1 MQPSTSS
8 CTRPG
13 LTLPRWDFALTGG
26 PISVPQQ
33 SQSTANGDGT
43 GSAIPRGCRLPRAT
57 TRVELCGRLY
67 VAIDGRPLD
76 DRLPGRQGRMLFA
89 YLVANRARPV
99 TRDELMGALW
109 PESAP
114 AAPGPALSTL
124 LARLRAVL
132 GEGKLHGRHELSLR
146 LPPDAWID
154 LEVVEAQAA
163 HAESALTDGNLEAV
177 LGAGRHALAL
187 AQRPLLPEF
196 TEGWVEERRR
206 ELGELKLTML
216 EVCARAGLARGGP
229 ELRAAERAARTLVTQ
244 SPYRESGYA
253 LLMKICAASGDVAE
267 ALRVYDKLRVL
278 LRDELGAAPS
288 RALVALNDELLRAQ
302 TPSPLARSAEHPLPR
317 PLALMAQRT
326 LVGRVHEL
334 AQLRACWEQL
344 DGEPGFAL
352 VSGEAGIGKT
362 HLLASFARDV
372 RAEGATVLFGR
383 CDEEAAGAYQP
394 FVEALNA
401 HLASVDVGAWDTG
414 LPAERRGLDRLVPGL
429 GARPDEHRHRVA
441 RAPEDPPAQM
451 FGAVVNLLRNIAGR
465 QPLLVVL
472 DDMQWA
478 DKATLLL
485 VRHIL
490 RSLDGVRAMLILAFR
505 AVDAPAPPG
514 LAALLADLRRER
526 DIERVSLKGL
536 GENEVADLHRAHGM
550 EDPDEA
556 LPRALGRATAGNPFL
571 IVHALRGLHKGPEPA
586 RRPEI
591 DLDRLGMLEGVME
604 FVLRQLSSLD
614 GTPRKMLE
622 TASVQGIEFR
632 LEVLE
637 RVLGVPAERLLELIE
652 DLIDAGLVAE
662 APGNIDHF
670 AFRHPLVRHALH
682 GQILA
687 SRRRRL
693 EGAVARALDAVDRP
707 TASLPARSTLAGP
720 TSSRI
725 PAKCR
730 RDRSHRLT
738 DH

>member
-1 MQPSTSS
+1 VAAQPSTSS

-13 LTLPRWDFALTGG
+13 LTLPGWGPALSGG
-26 PISVPQQ
+26 PISVSER
-33 SQSTANGDGT
+33 SQSTANGAGT
-43 GSAIPRGCRLPRAT
+43 GSAIPSGCRLPKAR
-57 TRVELCGRLY
+57 TRVELCGRLS

-109 PESAP
+109 PDSAP
-114 AAPGPALSTL
+114 AAPGPSLSTL

-154 LEVVEAQAA
+154 LEVMEAEAA
-163 HAESALTDGNLEAV
+163 DAENALTGGNLEAA
-177 LGAGRHALAL
+177 LGAGRDALAL
-187 AQRPLLPEF
+187 AQGPLLPEF
-196 TEGWVEERRR
+196 SEGWVEERRR
-206 ELGELKLTML
+206 ELGELKLTIL
-216 EVCARAGLARGGP
+216 EVCARAGLALGGP

-253 LLMKICAASGDVAE
+253 LLMRICAARGDVAE

-278 LRDELGAAPS
+278 LHDELGATPS

-302 TPSPLARSAEHPLPR
+302 TPSPLSRSAERPLPR
-317 PLALMAQRT
+317 PLALMAKRT
-326 LVGRVHEL
+326 LVGRAAQL
-334 AQLRACWEQL
+334 AQLRTCWEQQ
-344 DGEPGFAL
+344 DSEPGFAL
-352 VSGEAGIGKT
+352 VSGESGIGKT
-362 HLLASFARDV
+362 HLIASFARDA
-372 RAEGATVLFGR
+372 RADGATVLAGR

-401 HLASVDVGAWDTG
+401 HLGSVDVAVWDAG

-429 GARPDEHRHRVA
+429 GARPDERRHRVA
-441 RAPEDPPAQM
+441 RAPEDLPTQM
-451 FGAVVNLLRNIAGR
+451 FDAVVNLLRDIAGR

-485 VRHIL
+485 VRHVL
-490 RSLDGVRAMLILAFR
+490 RSLEGVRAMLILAFR
-505 AVDAPAPPG
+505 AVDAPASPR

-536 GENEVADLHRAHGM
+536 DENEAAALLRAHGV

-571 IVHALRGLHKGPEPA
+571 IVQALRGLHNDPEAGGSPGI
-586 RRPEI
+586 E
-591 DLDRLGMLEGVME
+591 LDRPGMLDGVKE
-604 FVLRQLSSLD
+604 FVLRQLSGLD
-614 GTPRKMLE
+614 GTVRKLLE
-622 TASVQGIEFR
+622 TASVQGIKFR

-662 APGNIDHF
+662 APDNIDHF
-670 AFRHPLVRHALH
+670 AFRHPLVRDALH

-687 SRRRRL
+687 SRRWRL
-693 EGAVARALDAVDRP
+693 ERAVARALDAPDRQ
-707 TASLPARSTLAGP
+707 TASSSSSVDPGGRLATP
-720 TSSRI
+720 L
-725 PAKCR
+725 R
-730 RDRSHRLT
+730 R
-738 DH
+738 